1 MRKRMLLNAITQAII
16 DHQKAGKV
24 DPEQILSIVVA
35 NEEF

>member
-1 MRKRMLLNAITQAII
+1 MLRYNLQY
-16 DHQKAGKV
+16 HQKAGKV